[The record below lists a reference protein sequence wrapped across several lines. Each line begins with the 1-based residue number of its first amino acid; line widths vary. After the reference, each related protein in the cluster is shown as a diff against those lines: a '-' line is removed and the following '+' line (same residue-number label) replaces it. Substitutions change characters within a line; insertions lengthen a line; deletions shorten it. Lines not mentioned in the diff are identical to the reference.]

1 VVDAEQQSRTR
12 QFVEEQGLLWEGS
25 GLPRIAGRIL
35 GWLLICQPA
44 EQTAADLAGALA
56 ASKGSISTNTRLLLQ
71 LGIIERTSRLGQRA
85 VLFRIAPGAWGRFV
99 RNEQSRVTLF
109 REGAERGLALLEDV
123 PDAERTR
130 LEEFRDLFAFIE
142 REYPLL
148 LEHYEQWRKN
158 PESR

>member
-1 VVDAEQQSRTR
+1 MADAEHQNHTR

-44 EQTAADLAGALA
+44 EQTAADLASALS

-85 VLFRIAPGAWGRFV
+85 VLYRIAPGAWGRVV
-99 RNEQSRVTLF
+99 RNEQARVTLF
-109 REGAERGLALLEDV
+109 REGAERGLALLDGV
-123 PDAERTR
+123 AGAERTR

-148 LEHYEQWRKN
+148 LEHYKVWRQN

>member
-1 VVDAEQQSRTR
+1 MVEAERQSHTSP
-12 QFVEEQGLLWEGS
+12 FVEEQGLLWEGS
-25 GLPRIAGRIL
+25 GLPRIAGRVI
-35 GWLLICQPA
+35 GRLLICQPA
-44 EQTAADLAGALA
+44 EQTAAELARALS

-85 VLFRIAPGAWGRFV
+85 VLYRIAPGAWDRVV
-99 RNEQSRVTLF
+99 RNEQARITLF

-123 PDAERTR
+123 PGAERPR

-148 LEHYEQWRKN
+148 LEHYKAWRKN

>member
-1 VVDAEQQSRTR
+1 MADTEHQNHTR
-12 QFVEEQGLLWEGS
+12 EFVEEQGLLWEGS

-44 EQTAADLAGALA
+44 EQTAADLASALS

-85 VLFRIAPGAWGRFV
+85 ILYRIAPGAWGRVV
-99 RNEQSRVTLF
+99 RNEQARVTLF
-109 REGAERGLALLEDV
+109 REGAERGLALLDGV
-123 PDAERTR
+123 ADAERTR
-130 LEEFRDLFAFIE
+130 LEEFRNLFAFIE

-148 LEHYEQWRKN
+148 LEHYKVWHKN